1 MEKTVLKR
9 EVRMLPGKKSYYA
22 NGEIPEAEQKENYKG
37 KSYFTFSCGNSAFT
51 VHEDDSF
58 IKDWNE
64 SKVREIKLDI
74 IEGVGATFL
83 NYATYQDLLEE
94 AKFEGDLD
102 YARNR
107 YKYEAAKNLTVANL
121 EETAGL

>member
-9 EVRMLPGKKSYYA
+9 EVKMLPGKKSYYA
-22 NGEIPEAEQKENYKG
+22 NSEIPEAEQKENYKG
-37 KSYFTFSCGNSAFT
+37 KSYFTFACGTSAFT
-51 VHEDDSF
+51 VHEDDTF

-74 IEGVGATFL
+74 TEAGATFL
-83 NYATYQDLLEE
+83 NYATYQDLIEE
-94 AKFEGDLD
+94 AKFEGELD

-107 YKYEAAKNLTVANL
+107 YKYEANKNLTVANL

>member
-9 EVRMLPGKKSYYA
+9 EVKMLPGKKSYYA
-22 NGEIPEAEQKENYKG
+22 NGETPEAEQKENYKG
-37 KSYFTFSCGNSAFT
+37 KSYFTFACGTSAFT
-51 VHEDDSF
+51 VHEDDNF

-74 IEGVGATFL
+74 TEVGATFL
-83 NYATYQDLLEE
+83 NYATYQELIEE
-94 AKFEGDLD
+94 AKFDGELD

-107 YKYEAAKNLTVANL
+107 YKYEANRALTVTNL
-121 EETAGL
+121 EDSAGL

>member
-37 KSYFTFSCGNSAFT
+37 KSYFTFSCGASAFT

-74 IEGVGATFL
+74 TEAGATFL
-83 NYATYQDLLEE
+83 NYATYQDLIEE

>member
-37 KSYFTFSCGNSAFT
+37 KSYFTFACGNSAFT
-51 VHEDDSF
+51 VHEDDTF

-74 IEGVGATFL
+74 TEAGATFL
-83 NYATYQDLLEE
+83 NYATYQDLIEE